1 MGKSRWEWVRVAG
14 RAIQQSLWMGVGG
27 FIEKLGNW
35 LFLFKNGWKSIAFVE
50 KWVGVCRFCQKMCEG
65 GFSS

>member
-1 MGKSRWEWVRVAG
+1 MGESGWESNSAKP
-14 RAIQQSLWMGVGG
+14 LGVGG